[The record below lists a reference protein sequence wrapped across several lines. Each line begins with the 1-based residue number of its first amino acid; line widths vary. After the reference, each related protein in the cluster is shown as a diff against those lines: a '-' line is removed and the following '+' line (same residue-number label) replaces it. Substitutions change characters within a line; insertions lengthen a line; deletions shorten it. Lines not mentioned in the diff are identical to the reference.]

1 MHNDVQHLNCLDKM
15 SHIERFSQLSL
26 ALPEL
31 SDSLARDAYS
41 IDAAFENGRY
51 RFEAEI
57 TLQVREHKPLSVEY
71 LVENCLNL

>member
-1 MHNDVQHLNCLDKM
+1 MC
-15 SHIERFSQLSL
+15 HIERFSQLSL

-41 IDAAFENGRY
+41 IDAAFKNGCY
-51 RFEAEI
+51 RLEAEI

-71 LVENCLNL
+71 FIENRLNF

>member
-1 MHNDVQHLNCLDKM
+1 MC
-15 SHIERFSQLSL
+15 HIECFRQLSL

-51 RFEAEI
+51 RLEAEI
-57 TLQVREHKPLSVEY
+57 TLQVREHKPPSVEH